1 MLHRLCYVEVD
12 HLVLNFLPSL
22 KRIYKSDTSFH
33 SRDFSKGSLPGFL
46 LPEPSFCPQQLFLF
60 YCQLTCLMEIL
71 FRLWRDGH
79 ILPSRS
85 SYIVSDITHCFL
97 LMPSHCKGPSWLS
110 GQQCPLSQQSSFCI
124 SSFLKPIA
132 AQMFFNNSR
141 VILLSYT
148 LILHYIPYVYS
159 FTQLLTVYMWSGFGY
174 EPLKRSILIPKGLII
189 REKELT
195 YEISP
200 IT

>member
-1 MLHRLCYVEVD
+1 MLCWSWSHSVELPAILQEDIQVRY
-12 HLVLNFLPSL
+12 FLSFERFFWRISSRPSPPRAIIL
-22 KRIYKSDTSFH
+22 STAAISLLLSADLSNGDSFQVV
-33 SRDFSKGSLPGFL
+33 KG
-46 LPEPSFCPQQLFLF
+46 C
-60 YCQLTCLMEIL
+60 
-71 FRLWRDGH
+71 H

-85 SYIVSDITHCFL
+85 SYIVSDITHCFV

-110 GQQCPLSQQSSFCI
+110 GKQCPLSQQSSFFI

-148 LILHYIPYVYS
+148 LILHYTQYVYS
-159 FTQLLTVYMWSGFGY
+159 FTQLLTVYVWSGFGC
-174 EPLKRSILIPKGLII
+174 ESLKCSILISKGLII